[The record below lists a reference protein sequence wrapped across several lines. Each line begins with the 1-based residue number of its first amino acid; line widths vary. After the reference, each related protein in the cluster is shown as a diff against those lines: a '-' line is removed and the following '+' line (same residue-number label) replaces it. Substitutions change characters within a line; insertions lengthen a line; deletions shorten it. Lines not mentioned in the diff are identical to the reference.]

1 MSLVTPRAP
10 CTWMAR
16 SITLWSIVAPWNL
29 MRLISTR
36 ASEPESM
43 ARAASSVIRR
53 APWISAA
60 DSAIIVWI
68 APFSASSEPW
78 A

>member
-1 MSLVTPRAP
+1 MSLVTPSAP
-10 CTWMAR
+10 WTWIAR
-16 SITLWSIVAPWNL
+16 SMTLCSIVAPWNL
-29 MRLISTR
+29 IRLISTR
-36 ASEPESM
+36 ASAPESM
-43 ARAASSVIRR
+43 TRAASSVISR

-60 DSAIIVWI
+60 DWAIIVWI